1 MAERSKGI
9 GVAAGTA
16 IGAAVAAVALVL
28 GLSFSN
34 QPSTPAVIPETTQTL
49 DPDAAAF
56 QAAGFGDDNH
66 APAAPPVTT
75 GAPPDGATAIS
86 PDGSSVSF
94 SDDSLSFSA
103 AIPPGPADDP
113 VLAYLRQD
121 SAGYLAKF
129 KTNARTAADDAKRE
143 GHSSIPWEIRI
154 EWKYT
159 AKAGDLVSLA
169 GSSSEYTGG
178 AHPMTFFDT
187 HIANA
192 KTGAQI
198 KFADMLQQQGS
209 PAITIAVCEALETA
223 KQARIGSQTIME
235 EPIVCAGG
243 GANIKADEAKIALAP
258 SNQPDRFG
266 GLYVYY
272 EAYAV
277 GPYSEGSYNLTVQ
290 QEVFAQDLKPEFKP
304 LFGGEAPVVEN

>member
-16 IGAAVAAVALVL
+16 IGAAAAALALVL
-28 GLSFSN
+28 GLSVSN
-34 QPSTPAVIPETTQTL
+34 RTSTRAVAPEATQTPA
-49 DPDAAAF
+49 PDASAF
-56 QAAGFGDDNH
+56 RAAGFDDDNH
-66 APAAPPVTT
+66 APAAQPVTP
-75 GAPPDGATAIS
+75 GAPPDSATAIS
-86 PDGSSVSF
+86 PDGSSVNF

-103 AIPPGPADDP
+103 AIPTGPADDP

-121 SAGYLAKF
+121 SARYLAKF

-143 GHSSIPWEIRI
+143 GHSFIPWEVDI

-178 AHPMTFFDT
+178 AHPMTFFDA

-192 KTGAQI
+192 KTGAQL

-209 PAITIAVCEALETA
+209 PAITIAVCEALKAA
-223 KQARIGSQTIME
+223 KQARIGSLTIME

-243 GANIKADEAKIALAP
+243 SANIKADQAKIALAP

-277 GPYSEGSYNLTVQ
+277 GPYSEGSYNLTIQ
-290 QEVFAQDLKPEFKP
+290 QEVFAQDLKAEFKP
-304 LFGGEAPVVEN
+304 LFGGKAPLLEN

>member
-16 IGAAVAAVALVL
+16 IGAAVAALALVL
-28 GLSFSN
+28 GLSVSN
-34 QPSTPAVIPETTQTL
+34 RPSTRAVAPEATQTPA
-49 DPDAAAF
+49 PDASAF
-56 QAAGFGDDNH
+56 RAAGFDDDNH
-66 APAAPPVTT
+66 APAAQPATP
-75 GAPPDGATAIS
+75 GAPPDSATAIS

-94 SDDSLSFSA
+94 SDDSLSFNA
-103 AIPPGPADDP
+103 AIPPGPPDDP

-121 SAGYLAKF
+121 SAGYLAKL
-129 KTNARTAADDAKRE
+129 KANARTAADDAKRN
-143 GHSSIPWEIRI
+143 GHSAIPWEISIKWR
-154 EWKYT
+154 YT
-159 AKAGDLVSLA
+159 AKAGDFVSLA

-178 AHPMTFFDT
+178 AHPMTFFDA

-192 KTGAQI
+192 KTGAQL

-209 PAITIAVCEALETA
+209 PAITIAVCEALKAA

-243 GANIKADEAKIALAP
+243 SANIKADQAKIVLAP
-258 SNQPDRFG
+258 SNLPDRFG
-266 GLYVYY
+266 GLYVHY

-277 GPYSEGSYNLTVQ
+277 GPYAEGSYSLTVQ
-290 QEVFAQDLKPEFKP
+290 QELFLQDLKPEFKP
-304 LFGGEAPVVEN
+304 LFGGEAPVLEN